1 MEYRTLGKTGWRVS
15 VIGLGTWNNSGQWG
29 EVDEQAAI
37 DTVAAAVDA
46 GVNFIDTADAYGD
59 PQGLSEQR
67 VGRALRSIDRDKVI
81 VATKVGN
88 WAARHG
94 HRLPYTHPNHV
105 VGCCHAS
112 LYRLGLDHIDLYQ
125 CHLGGGEHRD
135 VFLEAFD
142 RLLDEGL
149 IRAFGVSTHDPKV
162 VEAFNVD
169 GKCAACQLDYSLINR
184 EPEKDLL
191 PSCRQ
196 AEIGTIIRGPLAK
209 GILSGKYSAESR
221 FDDSVRAGWN
231 EPGPK
236 RDAFLA
242 GLQTA
247 EKLRPLAHE
256 GRTMA
261 QAALQFIAA
270 HDAVSTIIPGAKSPE
285 QARANAAAGEGKLT
299 DAELES
305 VAITP

>member
-29 EVDEQAAI
+29 AVDEQTAI

-59 PQGLSEQR
+59 PQGLSEFR
-67 VGRALRSIDRDKVI
+67 VGKALRQVGRDQVI
-81 VATKVGN
+81 IATKVGN
-88 WAARHG
+88 WAARYG

-105 VGCCHAS
+105 IGCCHAS
-112 LYRLGLDHIDLYQ
+112 LYRLGINHIDLYQ
-125 CHLGGGEHRD
+125 CHIGSGEHRE

-142 RLLDEGL
+142 RLIEQGVIRPVGISTNDPEVV
-149 IRAFGVSTHDPKV
+149 RAFNA
-162 VEAFNVD
+162 E

-184 EPEKDLL
+184 EPEKELL
-191 PSCRQ
+191 PSCEQ
-196 AEIGTIIRGPLAK
+196 ANIGTIIRGPLAK
-209 GILSGKYSAESR
+209 GILSGKYSTEST

-231 EPGPK
+231 KPGAK

-242 GLQTA
+242 GLETA

-270 HDAVSTIIPGAKSPE
+270 HEAVSTIIPGAKSPE
-285 QARANAAAGEGKLT
+285 QARANAAAGDTRLA
-299 DAELES
+299 DAEL
-305 VAITP
+305 AALR